1 MSEDNFDELDDM
13 FVLARPAKKIDF
25 VYAVADLLYKIS
37 YSFADFFSL
46 ITKIIHSHSVNEA
59 KKQYMWEK
67 MTKDI
72 EKMEAKDGW
81 TGIEWNVLWQSRD
94 ETLDSRLAIRNAT
107 INKEKF
113 TSYVRSGL
121 KVF

>member
-1 MSEDNFDELDDM
+1 MSNEEFDEVEDM

-25 VYAVADLLYKIS
+25 IYAVSELLYKIS

-67 MTKDI
+67 MAKDM
-72 EKMEAKDGW
+72 EKMEAKDG
-81 TGIEWNVLWQSRD
+81 
-94 ETLDSRLAIRNAT
+94 
-107 INKEKF
+107 
-113 TSYVRSGL
+113 
-121 KVF
+121 

>member
-13 FVLARPAKKIDF
+13 FVMARPAKKIDF
-25 VYAVADLLYKIS
+25 VYAIADLLYKIS

-72 EKMEAKDGW
+72 EKMEAKDG
-81 TGIEWNVLWQSRD
+81 
-94 ETLDSRLAIRNAT
+94 
-107 INKEKF
+107 
-113 TSYVRSGL
+113 
-121 KVF
+121 

>member
-46 ITKIIHSHSVNEA
+46 ITKVIHSH
-59 KKQYMWEK
+59 Y
-67 MTKDI
+67 I
-72 EKMEAKDGW
+72 L
-81 TGIEWNVLWQSRD
+81 I
-94 ETLDSRLAIRNAT
+94 
-107 INKEKF
+107 
-113 TSYVRSGL
+113 
-121 KVF
+121 

>member
-1 MSEDNFDELDDM
+1 MADEDFDEIEDM

-25 VYAVADLLYKIS
+25 IYAVSELLYRIS

-67 MTKDI
+67 MAKDM
-72 EKMEAKDGW
+72 EKMEAKDG
-81 TGIEWNVLWQSRD
+81 
-94 ETLDSRLAIRNAT
+94 
-107 INKEKF
+107 
-113 TSYVRSGL
+113 
-121 KVF
+121 

>member
-46 ITKIIHSHSVNEA
+46 ITKVIHSHSVKEA

-72 EKMEAKDGW
+72 EKMEAKDG
-81 TGIEWNVLWQSRD
+81 
-94 ETLDSRLAIRNAT
+94 
-107 INKEKF
+107 
-113 TSYVRSGL
+113 
-121 KVF
+121 

>member
-1 MSEDNFDELDDM
+1 MQEDNFDEIEDM

-25 VYAVADLLYKIS
+25 IYAVADLLYKIS

-67 MTKDI
+67 MTQDI
-72 EKMEAKDGW
+72 EKMEAKDG
-81 TGIEWNVLWQSRD
+81 
-94 ETLDSRLAIRNAT
+94 
-107 INKEKF
+107 
-113 TSYVRSGL
+113 
-121 KVF
+121 